1 MVSFARAYLICTVSN
16 VLSLEGCSKKNL
28 VLILCGKKLIVF
40 LNKIMR
46 IIFYFRLDF
55 RNLQFDLD
63 FLSPDSILGD
73 SNFDINFIFFVFLVL
88 VYKKKTDISKIKLQI
103 YPYINCYR

>member
-73 SNFDINFIFFVFLVL
+73 SNFDINFIFLYF
-88 VYKKKTDISKIKLQI
+88 
-103 YPYINCYR
+103 